1 MRKLLFCLVSKK
13 YSVIDLVKMILSKLE
28 KPYSGSS
35 LARIAVEVGEE
46 EDIRLLVQSGSVD
59 WGETVEGEDPAIL
72 WALKAGKFGI
82 VDILMAVNMID
93 LEGDESYQ
101 KYQCRKKI
109 KR

>member
-1 MRKLLFCLVSKK
+1 MISCFV
-13 YSVIDLVKMILSKLE
+13 DLVKMILSKLE

-46 EDIRLLVQSGSVD
+46 EDIRLLVQARRTID
-59 WGETVEGEDPAIL
+59 WNETAEDEDPAIL
-72 WALKAGKFGI
+72 WALKNEKYGI